1 MSTDTPRRL
10 WTRAPRM
17 RMESF
22 KPGKPRAASTPPD
35 GGGPPSRISPL
46 PRRPFPI
53 SIKFA
58 STGHPFRSAGLVRQ
72 RAPRS
77 ALAPHQRSLRH
88 LDLRGHAQQTR
99 AAAVIPYYER
109 FLRAFPNAAA
119 LARAPQEQVLA
130 MWAGLGYYSRARNLQ
145 KAARQIVESGEFPRD
160 YDSIRALPGVG
171 DYTAAAIASIAFHQP
186 CAAIDGNVRRVA
198 ARLAGSNEAGDL
210 PPRLLDRADPGRW
223 NQAMMELGAT
233 VCLPR
238 APKCGECPIARFC
251 AANSRHAQHEFPAK
265 RARPHPIRLRRTL
278 LLIRRGEKILFTPS
292 ARVKGFWDLPETI
305 PGARIGAQLGH
316 FRHTILHRHYRFT
329 LRLAE
334 AKKIPPAGRWF
345 DPGQWA
351 AIPLSTT
358 AKKALRLAP

>member
-1 MSTDTPRRL
+1 MRL
-10 WTRAPRM
+10 QA
-17 RMESF
+17 
-22 KPGKPRAASTPPD
+22 
-35 GGGPPSRISPL
+35 I
-46 PRRPFPI
+46 
-53 SIKFA
+53 
-58 STGHPFRSAGLVRQ
+58 
-72 RAPRS
+72 RS
-77 ALAPHQRSLRH
+77 ALLAWYGSARR
-88 LDLRGHAQQTR
+88 DLPWRRTSDPYAIWISEVMLQQTR